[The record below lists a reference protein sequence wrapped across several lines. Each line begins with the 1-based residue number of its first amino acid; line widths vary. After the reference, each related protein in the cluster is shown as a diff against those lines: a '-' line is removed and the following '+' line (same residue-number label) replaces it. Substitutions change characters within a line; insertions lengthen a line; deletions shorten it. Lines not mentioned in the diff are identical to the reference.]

1 MGQTFWL
8 AGMSLLILS
17 SLLGSIN
24 TSPRS
29 SSCAPPG

>member
-8 AGMSLLILS
+8 AGMFLLIVS

-24 TSPRS
+24 MIATIVQLR
-29 SSCAPPG
+29 APG